1 MTELVSPCCGADY
14 TDNEDG
20 LSYCCTA
27 TISES
32 GLCYECKD
40 HAEAAEGFVCG
51 YCKEFFEESIEDSP
65 AGTGRMDF
73 WLEDIVD
80 NEQSSR
86 KSATDM
92 SEPVAGI

>member
-1 MTELVSPCCGADY
+1 MKTKFEDYVEQVDSLIRDYTRKLHMTELDA
-14 TDNEDG
+14 
-20 LSYCCTA
+20 
-27 TISES
+27 I
-32 GLCYECKD
+32 
-40 HAEAAEGFVCG
+40 
-51 YCKEFFEESIEDSP
+51 EESIEDSP